1 MGSSAATWRHAVRGV
16 VRGIVPCLLLTV
28 AAGALHAQGRVDG
41 SVRTREGGLADAA
54 VYLVP
59 VGREVAPRPA
69 TDRIDQVDL
78 QFVPRVVVVAPGSTV
93 EFPNSDAVMH
103 NVFHPG
109 RGASGFDLG
118 TYPRTEART
127 FTFAEAGIYV
137 MLCHVHPEMVGY
149 VYVVPS
155 PYRAA
160 TDESGGFT
168 ITDVPPGEYRLHV
181 WHRRMTDPELP
192 LTVRNDGA
200 SAGVVQVLPAERKRG
215 RP

>member
-1 MGSSAATWRHAVRGV
+1 VGA
-16 VRGIVPCLLLTV
+16 CLLLAL
-28 AAGALHAQGRVDG
+28 AACALHAQGRVDG
-41 SVRTREGGLADAA
+41 SVRTREGALADAA

-59 VGREVAPRPA
+59 VGREVTLRPA

-127 FTFAEAGIYV
+127 FTFGDAGIYV

-160 TDESGGFT
+160 TDESGTFT
-168 ITDVPPGEYRLHV
+168 IADVPPGEYRLHV
-181 WHRRMTDPELP
+181 WHRRMIDPELL
-192 LTVRNDGA
+192 LTVRADGT
-200 SAGVVQVLPAERKRG
+200 SAGVVQVSPAERKRG